1 MPKIPVYEQQVE
13 MAADSLG
20 PRASSAAFEAP
31 GQALASLGKQVSDT
45 AYRFGMMEKEA
56 EVKATAADFENGVVQ
71 TTNDFKQQNQ
81 DTTTQAAKQRY
92 NDQVATPALQR
103 LDAMDLTPN
112 QKRDVR
118 ARLQRQLTKG
128 SLTVQQEAANNGKI
142 VRGGLIDERLAAL
155 QMDFATSSDPVMKEI
170 HSAEAAKLIT
180 EAQLTGDRITYN
192 TKSWRNGAVSED
204 VATRVNSATSNQHF
218 EDAKKAVRSNTGFT
232 QVEKARQE
240 AVIATKQSAFI
251 TTQKKRVV
259 GEVFA
264 AMLTEDEFNEAMKQ
278 ASTGD
283 IVINRDDEQIGISLA
298 GLPNNERL
306 NIVTSL
312 RTQRNIKVS
321 EEERSAIESYST
333 TFADKNPAELQSNLD
348 DLRAGTGFAEGM
360 SLRVRTSLKS
370 IVNTQIRDRAP
381 MIKSQIDSN
390 TSAIKSR
397 LSLSNGVPD
406 EDTADDIQE
415 TVELFNSLGDEA
427 GAVKFAAEVEGISS
441 AGALYSSVKYKTDA
455 AILNAQQVLKQEITR
470 PGATVEEVNKAQAT
484 LTAFNTMAANRKQ
497 NIQNDPV
504 DFLQSA
510 NRSDLRDQEA
520 SLTTKQLIQKQVA
533 MNIPDGDIRILSN
546 AQVTAFQK
554 QYKGLTTYADKSEYA
569 VNFLAGYNPADQN
582 RIMRNLIKSDAI
594 TLVDSMIIA
603 NPGNAAMFAVDAANA
618 PESAKAISAL
628 FKPDERRNISELV
641 SAANTDYTGSVI
653 GGQIEGMVSRGATS
667 ARMLH
672 ATTMNSIITNT
683 ALYYKSVD
691 TNMSDDAAVEKAINT
706 VVNSQFSFG
715 NVNGKPL
722 RFPSGMASDAAG
734 ISKKLESS
742 LSNTEYLGSVVEVPA
757 DSPFSRKLPP
767 AQAEQAYASE
777 LANSGYWV
785 TTSDNQ
791 GAYLVDQNGNM
802 VPRKAPIDDFAGAAM
817 TPSGMFVMVKFADVK
832 ANVDEANL
840 LDKERPVLGVG
851 RIEATKVIKA
861 QAQRPVF

>member
-1 MPKIPVYEQQVE
+1 MPKIPVYEQQVK
-13 MAADSLG
+13 MASGSLG
-20 PRASSAAFEAP
+20 PRAGAGLEAP
-31 GQALASLGKQVSDT
+31 GQALASFGKQVGDV
-45 AYRFGMMEKEA
+45 AFKYGMMEKEA

-81 DTTTQAAKQRY
+81 DTTTAAAKKRY
-92 NDQVATPALQR
+92 DDQVATPALQR

-118 ARLQRQLTKG
+118 TRLQRQLAKG

-155 QMDFATSSDPVMKEI
+155 QKDFATSSDPVMKEI
-170 HSAEAAKLIT
+170 HSNEAAKLIT

-192 TKSWRNGAVSED
+192 AKSWRNGAVSED

-218 EDAKKAVRSNTGFT
+218 EDAKKSVRENTGYT
-232 QVEKARQE
+232 QVEKAQQE
-240 AVIATKQSAFI
+240 AIIATKQSAFI

-283 IVINRDDEQIGISLA
+283 IVITRDDEQIGISLA

-321 EEERSAIESYST
+321 EDERVAIESYST
-333 TFADKNPAELQSNLD
+333 TFADKNPAELQSSLD

-360 SLRVRTSLKS
+360 SLRVRTSLES
-370 IVNTQIRDRAP
+370 IVNTQIRDRVP
-381 MIKSQIDSN
+381 MVTSQIASN

-427 GAVKFAAEVEGISS
+427 GAAKFAAEVEGISS

-455 AILNAQQVLKQEITR
+455 AILNAQQALKQEITR

-546 AQVTAFQK
+546 AQVETFK
-554 QYKGLTTYADKSEYA
+554 TQYDGQVGYADSSDFA
-569 VNFLAGYNPADQN
+569 QQFLAKYSPADQN

-603 NPGNAAMFAVDAANA
+603 NPGNAQMFAAYEGNQAATV
-618 PESAKAISAL
+618 EAL
-628 FKPDERRNISELV
+628 GKLFTPTERKDIAALV
-641 SAANTDYTGSVI
+641 AAENTDYTGSVV

-683 ALYYKSVD
+683 ALFYKSVD
-691 TNMSDDAAVEKAINT
+691 KSISDSGAVTKAINA
-706 VVNSQFSFG
+706 VVSSQFSFG

-734 ISKKLESS
+734 ISKKLQSS
-742 LSNTEYLGSVVEVPA
+742 LSNTEYLGSVVDVPA
-757 DSPFSRKLPP
+757 DSPFSRNLPP

-802 VPRKAPIDDFAGAAM
+802 VPRKTPIEDFAGSVM
-817 TPSGMFVMVKFADVK
+817 KPQDMFVMVDFADVK

-840 LDKERPVLGVG
+840 LDKERPVFGVG
-851 RIEATKVIKA
+851 RIEATKVIEA
-861 QAQRPVF
+861 QAQRPIF

>member
-1 MPKIPVYEQQVE
+1 MPKIPVYEQQVK
-13 MAADSLG
+13 MASGSLG
-20 PRASSAAFEAP
+20 PRAGAGLEAP
-31 GQALASLGKQVSDT
+31 GQALASFGKQVGDV
-45 AYRFGMMEKEA
+45 AFKYGMMEKEA

-81 DTTTQAAKQRY
+81 DTTTAAAKKRY
-92 NDQVATPALQR
+92 DDQVATPALQK

-118 ARLQRQLTKG
+118 TRLQRQLAKG

-155 QMDFATSSDPVMKEI
+155 QKDFATSSDPVMKEI
-170 HSAEAAKLIT
+170 HSNEAAKLIT

-192 TKSWRNGAVSED
+192 AKSWRNGAVSED
-204 VATRVNSATSNQHF
+204 VATRVNSATSNQDF
-218 EDAKKAVRSNTGFT
+218 EDAKKSVRENTGYT
-232 QVEKARQE
+232 EVQKAQQE
-240 AVIATKQSAFI
+240 AIIATKQSAFI
-251 TTQKKRVV
+251 TTEKKRVV

-321 EEERSAIESYST
+321 EDERVAIESYSI
-333 TFADKNPAELQSNLD
+333 TFADKNPAELQSDLD

-360 SLRVRTSLKS
+360 SLRVRTSLES
-370 IVNTQIRDRAP
+370 IVNTQIRDRVP
-381 MIKSQIDSN
+381 MVTSQIASN

-397 LSLSNGVPD
+397 LRVSNGVPD

-415 TVELFNSLGDEA
+415 TIELFNSLGDEA
-427 GAVKFAAEVEGISS
+427 GAIKFAAEVEGISS
-441 AGALYSSVKYKTDA
+441 AGALYSSVKYKSDA
-455 AILNAQQVLKQEITR
+455 AILKAGLSLKQEIGR
-470 PGATVEEVNKAQAT
+470 EGATVEEVNKAQAT
-484 LTAFNTMAANRKQ
+484 LTAFNAMVANRQ
-497 NIQNDPV
+497 ENIKNDPV

-510 NRSDLRDQEA
+510 HKSDLRDQEA
-520 SLTTKQLIQKQVA
+520 TLTTRQLIEKQVA
-533 MNIPDGDIRILSN
+533 MNIPDGDIRILSD
-546 AQVTAFQK
+546 AQVTAFQT
-554 QYKGLTTYADKSEYA
+554 QYKGLTTYADKSDYA
-569 VNFLAGYNPADQN
+569 VNFLSAYNPADQN

-603 NPGNAAMFAVDAANA
+603 NPGKAAMFAVDAGNN

-628 FKPDERRNISELV
+628 FTPTERKDITALV
-641 SAANTDYTGSVI
+641 AAKNTDYTGSVI
-653 GGQIEGMVSRGATS
+653 GGQIEGMVSRGATA

-672 ATTMNSIITNT
+672 ATTMNSIIANT

-691 TNMSDDAAVEKAINT
+691 TNMSDDDAVEKAINT

-734 ISKKLESS
+734 VAKKLESS
-742 LSNTEYLGSVVEVPA
+742 LSNTEYLGSVVDVPA
-757 DSPFSRKLPP
+757 DSPFSKKLPT
-767 AQAEQAYASE
+767 AEAEQAYASE

-802 VPRKAPIDDFAGAAM
+802 VPRKTPIEDFAGAVM
-817 TPSGMFVMVKFADVK
+817 KPQDMFVMVNFADVK

-840 LDKERPVLGVG
+840 LDKERPVFGVG
-851 RIEATKVIKA
+851 RIEATKVIEA
-861 QAQRPVF
+861 QAQRPIF